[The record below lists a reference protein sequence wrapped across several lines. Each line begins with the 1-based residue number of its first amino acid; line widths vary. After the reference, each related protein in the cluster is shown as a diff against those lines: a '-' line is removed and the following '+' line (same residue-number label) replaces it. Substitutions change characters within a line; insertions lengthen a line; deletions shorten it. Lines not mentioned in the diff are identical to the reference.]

1 MITELVTFVFALL
14 GLIFTLW
21 LMSFRITAWRM
32 DTLTITLPLYDD
44 SREIFDRVYCVYSLC
59 DFCGIKKKCTIA
71 LINYGASPEFC
82 NVINDFYKNYDSI
95 KIIEPKNLITELHT

>member
-1 MITELVTFVFALL
+1 MITEIVTFIFALL

-21 LMSFRITAWRM
+21 FMSFRITAWRM

-71 LINYGASPEFC
+71 LVNYGASSEFC

-95 KIIEPKNLITELHT
+95 KIIEPKDLITELRT

>member
-1 MITELVTFVFALL
+1 MITEIITFIFALL

-71 LINYGASPEFC
+71 LVNYGASLEFC

>member
-1 MITELVTFVFALL
+1 
-14 GLIFTLW
+14 
-21 LMSFRITAWRM
+21 M

-71 LINYGASPEFC
+71 LVNYGASLEFC